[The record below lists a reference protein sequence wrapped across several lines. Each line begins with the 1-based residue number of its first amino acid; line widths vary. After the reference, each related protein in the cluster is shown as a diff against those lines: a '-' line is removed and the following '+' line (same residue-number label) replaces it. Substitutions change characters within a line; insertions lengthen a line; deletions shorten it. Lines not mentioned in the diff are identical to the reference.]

1 MQKFHERTFEK
12 GEIKRRMIEKA
23 AKIWQYQVSEIDAF
37 DPLVGLLFEACSVEL
52 EKIANE
58 IHSTSDRV
66 IDRLASLMNPE
77 VIDIIRPAHGIVQTR
92 AIDPFTVVM
101 PHEQFKYQPPIGFGM
116 GYNSNK
122 EFFFSPIMPFKIFDG
137 EIKYLA
143 SKNAIIKVEE
153 GLQQHVIQTSKNT
166 KNREVEDYQKLFIGL
181 ELNDSVKSLEG
192 MSFYFD
198 WQNEPRKA
206 EYYKVLAQTKWFI
219 DGVECPTSMGLFPEF
234 SETMVLDDEFD
245 ALKRIEKNAKE
256 FYDKCFV
263 SMKSIEFDF
272 RKRRSTELKIA
283 ENKEKIWPVNKKIY
297 PEVFDTY
304 FGNDNLLHK
313 MKGELVWV
321 EVCFPISFDTAA
333 FQNIYCSINSFP
345 IINRKLNK
353 LTYTLQEN
361 LNIVPLE
368 SQESF
373 LAVKTITDD
382 ENTMYKSS
390 PFTNLEN
397 LEYDSFTLRK
407 QGVGRFDN
415 RDAKELLYY
424 VLELLQDE
432 SRSFAALGSDF
443 LSSIIREL
451 NQNIAQLDQ
460 QLKLTQDENNQVVDS
475 TPYVAIRPRKADNNL
490 YVEFWSCDG
499 EEATNFAAGS
509 KMTSYSDVFIDS
521 DRVHLLTTTLGGRAK
536 LKETEKINALK
547 RNLLTRNRIVTH
559 EDIKATC
566 WAYLDD
572 ELKDLK
578 IEKGF
583 ITSQSPNEG
592 FIRCVQIIL
601 VPSRK
606 SMDKDWGATSEELKI
621 LLESRSAM
629 NLPYNI
635 LIAFE

>member
-1 MQKFHERTFEK
+1 MQKFHERTFDK
-12 GEIKRRMIEKA
+12 GEIKRRMIDKA

-122 EFFFSPIMPFKIFDG
+122 EYFFSPIMPFKIFDG
-137 EIKYLA
+137 EIKYIA
-143 SKNAIIKVEE
+143 SKNNITKFEE
-153 GLQQHVIQTSKNT
+153 GLQSTIIHSNKFSKN
-166 KNREVEDYQKLFIGL
+166 KEVEDYQRIWIGID
-181 ELNDSVKSLEG
+181 LNDSVETLEG
-192 MSFYFD
+192 MSFFFD

-206 EYYKVLAQTKWFI
+206 EYYKVLNQTKWFI
-219 DGVECPTSMGLFPEF
+219 DEVELPTRLGVFPEF
-234 SETMVLDDEFD
+234 SESMSLDNEFD
-245 ALKRIEKNAKE
+245 ALKRIETGIKAY
-256 FYDKCFV
+256 YDKCYV
-263 SMKSIEFDF
+263 SFKSSEYDF
-272 RKRRSTELKIA
+272 RKLKVA
-283 ENKEKIWPVNKKIY
+283 ENKKRIWPVKKKVF
-297 PEVFDTY
+297 PEQFDTL
-304 FGNDNLLHK
+304 FGKDNLFHK
-313 MKGELVWV
+313 MKGELVWI
-321 EVCFPISFDTAA
+321 EVCFPINFDTDA
-333 FQNIYCSINSFP
+333 FQNIFCSINTFP

-353 LTYTLQEN
+353 LTYTLQDN

-373 LAVKTITDD
+373 LAVKEITDD
-382 ENTMYKSS
+382 DNTIYKSS

-397 LEYDSFTLRK
+397 LEYDSYTLRK

-460 QLKLTQDENNQVVDS
+460 QLKLTQDDNAEQKDS
-475 TPYVAIRPRKADNNL
+475 IPYIAIRPRKADNNL

-499 EEATNFAAGS
+499 EEANAIAPGS
-509 KMTSYSDVFIDS
+509 KMSSYSDVFIDS
-521 DRVHLLTTTLGGRAK
+521 DNVYMLTTSTGGRAK

-547 RNLLTRNRIVTH
+547 RNLLTRSRIVTH
-559 EDIKATC
+559 EDIRSSC
-566 WAYLDD
+566 WAFLDED
-572 ELKDLK
+572 IKDLK
-578 IEKGF
+578 IDKGF
-583 ITSQSPNEG
+583 ITSELPSEG
-592 FIRCVQIIL
+592 FIRCIQIVL
-601 VPSRK
+601 FPSRK
-606 SMDKDWGATSEELKI
+606 GLEKDWEALAQELKI

-635 LIAFE
+635 IVVLNEKN